1 MNNSVSIMPAE
12 MAALRRFCET
22 CEDGEGYDVPKL
34 MMNRLACI
42 GLVRRV
48 TRNIFQITD
57 FGQSVIDGL
66 DDGPSHAERALRE
79 AGVFAASVIKE
90 HGMFDLSE
98 RIAYQRLEEAL
109 AGLGIKVDT
118 PATRQYDQVH
128 AAGAHDSTGE
138 PA

>member
-1 MNNSVSIMPAE
+1 MNNSVSIIPAE

-22 CEDGEGYDVPKL
+22 CEDGEGYDVPKM

-66 DDGPSHAERALRE
+66 DKGQPNTEQALCE
-79 AGVFAASVIKE
+79 AAVFAASVIKSQ
-90 HGMFDLSE
+90 GMFDLSE
-98 RIAYQRLEEAL
+98 RIAYQRLEDAL
-109 AGLGIKVDT
+109 ADIGIKVDT
-118 PATRQYDQVH
+118 PSTRESKGNIV
-128 AAGAHDSTGE
+128 
-138 PA
+138 